1 MNQESPS
8 PARRMFRGL
17 LADAGSAVKSFYL
30 LDDRQIVRTVDH
42 PLCAQQPWPKKRGR
56 MLYSVQ

>member
-17 LADAGSAVKSFYL
+17 VADAGSAVESFYL
-30 LDDRQIVRTVDH
+30 LDNRQLVRTVDH
-42 PLCAQQPWPKKRGR
+42 LLALSSPA
-56 MLYSVQ
+56 